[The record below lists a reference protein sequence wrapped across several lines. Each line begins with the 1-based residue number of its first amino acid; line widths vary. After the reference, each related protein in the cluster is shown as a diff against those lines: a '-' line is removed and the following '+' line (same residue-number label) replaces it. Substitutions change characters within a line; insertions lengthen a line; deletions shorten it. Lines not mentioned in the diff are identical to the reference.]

1 MEGHTL
7 SQVRIGI
14 GIGKGKANPLFYQS
28 AYHLA
33 SHSQKALWLQQCLHF
48 GVSFH
53 AYDINLYSRTLEK
66 RACKPSMSIA
76 SRYCFF

>member
-7 SQVRIGI
+7 SQVRI

-33 SHSQKALWLQQCLHF
+33 SHSQKAL
-48 GVSFH
+48 
-53 AYDINLYSRTLEK
+53 
-66 RACKPSMSIA
+66 
-76 SRYCFF
+76 